1 MRTRFSQYLYPLII
15 FGQLIAGGTFPVAKI
30 ALDSFDPFTLAF
42 TRFLIAS
49 IVMMVIARLLG
60 QLRPIERSD
69 WGKLLLIG
77 FLAVPANQLLFL
89 YGLKYTTAGRS
100 ALYYGA
106 TPVFV
111 FLLALW
117 YLKEKA
123 TWRKVA
129 GIAISFAGVA
139 IILRA
144 GRFDA
149 DILFGDVLVI
159 LAVIAWAAYTI
170 LGKPLIQKYGA
181 LSMTAWALAIGTA
194 QYLPFGVYFA
204 VKFDYAS
211 VSFTGWAALLY
222 IAILTSIIAYTIW
235 YWALGKMEASKLAIF
250 QNLQPVIAAIL
261 AVLLVGETLGL
272 DFYLGGAMVI
282 LGVFLTQRG

>member
-1 MRTRFSQYLYPLII
+1 MSTRYSQYLYPLIV

-42 TRFLIAS
+42 TRFLLAS
-49 IVMMVIARLLG
+49 TVMLAVARISG
-60 QLRPIERSD
+60 QLRHIERGD
-69 WGKLLLIG
+69 WSKLFLIG

-181 LSMTAWALAIGTA
+181 LTMTAWALAIGTA
-194 QYLPFGVYFA
+194 QYLPFGAYFA
-204 VKFDYAS
+204 AKFDYAT
-211 VSFTGWAALLY
+211 VSSTGWAALLY
-222 IAILTSIIAYTIW
+222 IAILTSVIAYTIW